1 MTEEIMRRFAI
12 GLLLVGGVACG
23 PPVLNT
29 PVEEVPKLTKLED
42 VMANQSTVMDPLFKK
57 MDEPSF
63 TDEDWAAITAAAAK
77 VQATSLHIKDFSK
90 GPEFDGLA
98 VRLNSQA
105 GALASSY
112 AGKDVNAAKGALHDM
127 KATCKECHKK
137 FR

>member
-1 MTEEIMRRFAI
+1 MRNLVI
-12 GLLLVGGVACG
+12 GLFLALLLVGGVACG

-63 TDEDWAAITAAAAK
+63 TDDEWAAFTAAAAK
-77 VQATSLHIKDFSK
+77 VQATSLKIKDFSK

-98 VRLNSQA
+98 VKLNTYA
-105 GALASSY
+105 TALASSY
-112 AGKDVNAAKGALHDM
+112 AAKDVNSARQALHDM